1 MTTTITNTEILDKV
15 IQQLQH
21 NWTDSQGKAY
31 ADYITDFEGK
41 TLQIE
46 ATVKWYWHT
55 YSNYVTID
63 GVRYHESD
71 YDYKDDFSDLEIE
84 AWLDGEP
91 IKVDEA
97 YIESNLLLD

>member
-1 MTTTITNTEILDKV
+1 MTTITNTEILDKV
-15 IQQLQH
+15 IQQLQD
-21 NWTDSQGKAY
+21 NWTGVDGKAC
-31 ADYITDFEGK
+31 ADYITEVGDK
-41 TLQIE
+41 TLQIV
-46 ATVKWYWHT
+46 ASVKWIYHT
-55 YSNYVTID
+55 YSNYITLD
-63 GVRYHESD
+63 GVRYHEGD